1 MIKTQDKITINL
13 ISLIKGKKSF
23 SEICVFKLVQ
33 CSLKNKNKK
42 PEQSIKIAKK
52 FKAKCQEKRSL
63 KKLPNTLP
71 TKPPKVVAPT

>member
-13 ISLIKGKKSF
+13 TSLIKGKKSF

-42 PEQSIKIAKK
+42 T
-52 FKAKCQEKRSL
+52 R
-63 KKLPNTLP
+63 
-71 TKPPKVVAPT
+71 TKH